1 MENHGK
7 YGFSGISNIKC
18 KNAKNIIFPPN
29 MAGMLKI
36 GQIQDFSTLFN
47 KKNKK

>member
-18 KNAKNIIFPPN
+18 KNAKKRHNYFKYGWNVI
-29 MAGMLKI
+29 KI
-36 GQIQDFSTLFN
+36 GQIQNFSTLFY
-47 KKNKK
+47 KKN